1 MAEDGRLSDDQVTE
15 LLGQADAAPD
25 TFDPTLRAA
34 LLEIH
39 IRRLGDKVPTPPQR
53 QAAGMAGPTLAW
65 ARQALETAIENLY
78 DDPYGVVDERGEGRE
93 ISVLEAWDEYAAIGA
108 ELQVDLKEV
117 AGRLASEYERGRMEK
132 ILESGRWAKTQ
143 VAGSEPE
150 EAEAL

>member
-1 MAEDGRLSDDQVTE
+1 MSEGRLSDDQVAE
-15 LLGQADAAPD
+15 LLRQAEAAD

-53 QAAGMAGPTLAW
+53 QAAGMTGPTLAW

-78 DDPYGVVDERGEGRE
+78 DDPYGVVDERGPGRE
-93 ISVLEAWDEYAAIGA
+93 IAVLEAWDEYATIGV
-108 ELQVDLKEV
+108 ELQVSITEV
-117 AGRLASEYERGRMEK
+117 AGRLNTEYERGRMEK
-132 ILESGRWAKTQ
+132 ILEAGRWAKSQ
-143 VAGSEPE
+143 VAGSAPE